1 MSPDRTVYSAALAI
15 VGSICFVNLGAAI
28 AKGMFA
34 TIGFEGVVALRTAI
48 AALLLLPLARPWRV
62 PLSRAQWGWVLL
74 YGLTMGAMN
83 LLIYWA
89 FLFIPIGVAVAIEI
103 TGPLALVLAGS
114 RTLGDWLW
122 ALLALA
128 GLGLLVPWTDHAA
141 ALDARGV
148 ALALG
153 AAACWAAYILFGKQV
168 SRIGGRQVVALGLA
182 IACLVTVP
190 LGIGHAGIALLSPPV
205 LAMGA
210 VVAVLSS
217 CLPYMLEMFAL
228 GRLSPRL
235 FGLIISAAP
244 ATAALAG
251 YAVLG
256 ERLTWAQGI
265 AVALMIAASAGAALT
280 GRPAV
285 SRPREDLS

>member
-1 MSPDRTVYSAALAI
+1 MSPDRTVFTAALAI
-15 VGSICFVNLGAAI
+15 VGSICSLNLGAAI
-28 AKGMFA
+28 AKNMFA
-34 TIGFEGVVALRTAI
+34 AVGFEGAAALRTGI
-48 AALLLLPLARPWRV
+48 AALLLLPLARPWSVR
-62 PLSRAQWGWVLL
+62 LSRAQWGWVLL
-74 YGLTMGAMN
+74 YGLTMGVMN
-83 LLIYWA
+83 LLIYWS
-89 FLFIPIGVAVAIEI
+89 FMFIPVGIAVAIEI
-103 TGPLALVLAGS
+103 VGPLALVLAGS
-114 RTLGDWLW
+114 RTLGDWSW

-128 GLGLLVPWTDHAA
+128 GLALLVPWTDHAA
-141 ALDARGV
+141 ALDGRGV
-148 ALALG
+148 ALALA

-168 SRIGGRQVVALGLA
+168 SRIGGRQVVALGLG

-190 LGIGHAGIALLSPPV
+190 LGIGHAGTALLSPGV
-205 LAMGA
+205 LATGA
-210 VVAVLSS
+210 LVAVLSS

-244 ATAALAG
+244 AAGALAG

-256 ERLTWAQGI
+256 ERLTLQQGV

-285 SRPREDLS
+285 SRPREDFG

>member
-1 MSPDRTVYSAALAI
+1 MNPDRTVFAAALAI
-15 VGSICFVNLGAAI
+15 VGSICCVNLGAAI

-34 TIGFEGVVALRTAI
+34 TIGFEGIVALRTAI
-48 AALLLLPLARPWRV
+48 AALLLLPLAKPWRV
-62 PLSRAQWGWVLL
+62 RLTRAQWGWVLL

-83 LLIYWA
+83 LLIYWS

-122 ALLALA
+122 ALVALSGLA
-128 GLGLLVPWTDHAA
+128 LLVPWTDHAA
-141 ALDARGV
+141 ALDGRGV

-168 SRIGGRQVVALGLA
+168 SRIGGRQVVALGLG

-190 LGIGHAGIALLSPPV
+190 LGVNHAGAALLSPWV
-205 LAMGA
+205 LAVGA
-210 VVAVLSS
+210 LVAVLSS
-217 CLPYMLEMFAL
+217 CLPYLLEMFAL

-256 ERLTWAQGI
+256 ERLTLPQGI
-265 AVALMIAASAGAALT
+265 AITLMIAASAGAALT

>member
-1 MSPDRTVYSAALAI
+1 MSPDRTVFTAALAI
-15 VGSICFVNLGAAI
+15 MGATCSLNLGAAV
-28 AKGMFA
+28 AKDMFA
-34 TIGFEGVVALRTAI
+34 AVSFEGVVALRTGI
-48 AALLLLPLARPWRV
+48 GALLLLPLARPWRV
-62 PLSRAQWGWVLL
+62 RMSRAQWGWVLL

-83 LLIYWA
+83 LLIYWS

-103 TGPLALVLAGS
+103 VGPLALVLAGS

-122 ALLALA
+122 ALLALT

-141 ALDARGV
+141 ALDWRGV
-148 ALALG
+148 ALALA

-190 LGIGHAGIALLSPPV
+190 LGIGRAGTALLSPAV

-210 VVAVLSS
+210 LVAVLSS

-235 FGLIISAAP
+235 FGLIISVAP
-244 ATAALAG
+244 AAAALAG

-256 ERLTWAQGI
+256 ERLTLPQGV

-285 SRPREDLS
+285 SRPREDLG